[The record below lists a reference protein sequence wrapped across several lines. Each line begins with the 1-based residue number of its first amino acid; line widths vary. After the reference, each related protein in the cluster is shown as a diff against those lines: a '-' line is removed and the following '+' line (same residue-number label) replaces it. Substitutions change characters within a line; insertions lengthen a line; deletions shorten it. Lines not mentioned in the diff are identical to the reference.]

1 MGITLARETA
11 GGIRSVGW
19 FEETENRL
27 NKDRPTQFWTRLDRM
42 TESVAIAERPSSC
55 CDELRTLGCTYF
67 AIGSRENRVAENG
80 IGPAPVI
87 PEQTGLRNHYCANQI
102 KYQKPSLYCHGLP
115 PTLSSWAH
123 RMPHRGVLYSASNR
137 PADLSKV
144 IPNAWS
150 TPQIPRLHPLDLS
163 IHVRLIPCQ

>member
-55 CDELRTLGCTYF
+55 CDELRTLVCTYF

-87 PEQTGLRNHYCANQI
+87 PEQTGLRNHYYANQI
-102 KYQKPSLYCHGLP
+102 KYQKGRQWLLWPSDVTTIARIKSGIKSAAAPERFRRLY
-115 PTLSSWAH
+115 
-123 RMPHRGVLYSASNR
+123 LY
-137 PADLSKV
+137 V
-144 IPNAWS
+144 IPPPFTLNADRANISSGKWN
-150 TPQIPRLHPLDLS
+150 
-163 IHVRLIPCQ
+163 

>member
-1 MGITLARETA
+1 MGIALALETA

-42 TESVAIAERPSSC
+42 TESVAIAERSTGC
-55 CDELRTLGCTYF
+55 CDDFPTFRCTYF

-87 PEQTGLRNHYCANQI
+87 PEQTGLRNQRCANQI
-102 KYQKPSLYCHGLP
+102 KYQKG
-115 PTLSSWAH
+115 T
-123 RMPHRGVLYSASNR
+123 
-137 PADLSKV
+137 
-144 IPNAWS
+144 
-150 TPQIPRLHPLDLS
+150 Q
-163 IHVRLIPCQ
+163 

>member
-1 MGITLARETA
+1 MGIALALETA

-42 TESVAIAERPSSC
+42 TESVAIAERSTGC
-55 CDELRTLGCTYF
+55 CDDFPTFRCTYF

-87 PEQTGLRNHYCANQI
+87 PEQTGLRKRYWAKQFRYQYKPDPVCWCSTYGVGAPNEDDGIANSRVERYI
-102 KYQKPSLYCHGLP
+102 
-115 PTLSSWAH
+115 SSANSQPG
-123 RMPHRGVLYSASNR
+123 R
-137 PADLSKV
+137 ADKEL
-144 IPNAWS
+144 
-150 TPQIPRLHPLDLS
+150 
-163 IHVRLIPCQ
+163 

>member
-55 CDELRTLGCTYF
+55 CDELRTLVCTYF

-87 PEQTGLRNHYCANQI
+87 PEQTGLRNQYCANQNR
-102 KYQKPSLYCHGLP
+102 YQYGRSCCRRVPTRCQPCFSGAGIISSKNARRVYGIISDTP
-115 PTLSSWAH
+115 PVIETRDLDY
-123 RMPHRGVLYSASNR
+123 RGG
-137 PADLSKV
+137 
-144 IPNAWS
+144 
-150 TPQIPRLHPLDLS
+150 
-163 IHVRLIPCQ
+163 